1 MLSTI
6 KDRFLRLRLQRD
18 EKEIKIGFLLTATI
32 IIVII
37 ANVTYLNFFILSN
50 NSTPPKTAATTFST
64 PSPTSAATNSAVI
77 LRSSVSIAT
86 PQSATPLPSSS
97 TQSNTVKD
105 YYINLGSGTN
115 QSADWA
121 DVQGTFNTIDINQY
135 QNIKEVHL
143 ETTINVPTANGT
155 VSVRLFN
162 KTNNYTVWNS
172 DRTVQSEVN
181 GSLIVS
187 QNIIYDKGPKL
198 YAVQMMSQLGVSTT
212 LVQARIHIIT
222 Q

>member
-18 EKEIKIGFLLTATI
+18 EREIKIGFILTAII

-37 ANVTYLNFFILSN
+37 ANVTYLNLFILSN
-50 NSTPPKTAATTFST
+50 NSTPPKSAATTFST
-64 PSPTSAATNSAVI
+64 PTSAATNSAVI
-77 LRSSVSIAT
+77 LRSSVPIAT
-86 PQSATPLPSSS
+86 PQFTTPPPSSS

-105 YYINLGSGTN
+105 YYINLGSGIN
-115 QSADWA
+115 QSTDWA
-121 DVQGTFNTIDINQY
+121 DVQGTFNTIDISQY

-143 ETTINVPTANGT
+143 ETNINVPTANGT

-162 KTNNYTVWNS
+162 KTNNYAVWNS
-172 DRTVQSEVN
+172 DRTVQSEVS
-181 GSLIVS
+181 GSLIIS
-187 QNIIYDKGPKL
+187 RNIIYDKGPKL
-198 YAVQMMSQLGVSTT
+198 YSVQMMSQLGVSAT
-212 LVQARIHIIT
+212 LVQARIHIIA